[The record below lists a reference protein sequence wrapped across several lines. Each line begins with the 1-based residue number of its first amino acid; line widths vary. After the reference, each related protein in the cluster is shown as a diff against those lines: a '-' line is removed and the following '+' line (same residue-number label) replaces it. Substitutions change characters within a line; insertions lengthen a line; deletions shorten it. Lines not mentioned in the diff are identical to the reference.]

1 MTLDKNKFFFI
12 LMSFYPLSI
21 IIGPLISLINT
32 IIIILFYLLFFF
44 KEQHYKFIFK
54 DKNLKILLV
63 IYLYLIANTMIS
75 LSYEVG
81 LSRNLGFIRLIF
93 LFLAINYFFYI
104 YPKSSKVFYVWT
116 IIFIIFVMD
125 VYLERFTGSNIF
137 GWGPQEIDGIF
148 QPYGS
153 RVMSFFK
160 DEPIAGSFIY
170 GLIFIIIGCLFI
182 LQKKKINYFYLF
194 LAFIFLLSIVITGE
208 RSNTIKVMFGIF
220 LFILIIDFMKLKTKL
235 LLLTILI
242 GSIIVVVSN
251 SGYLKNRYVGQLYY
265 FIAEKD
271 SKNLQNSLYFKLYR
285 SGINVFKNYPI
296 MGVGN
301 KNYRVESCGDVDKVI
316 KYNYK
321 CTTHPH
327 QIYIELLSEHGFLG
341 TSFLIFTFFLLIFR
355 NFKKIIQSQNY
366 IQIGA
371 FVYLLSI
378 FLPLIPSGSFFSDF
392 NITFFFINLSLL
404 YAVNKKT
411 NIFYVEKKTK
421 NSNFE

>member
-32 IIIILFYLLFFF
+32 IIIILFYSLFFF

-63 IYLYLIANTMIS
+63 IYLYLIANTLIS

-93 LFLAINYFFYI
+93 LFVAINYFFYI

-125 VYLERFTGSNIF
+125 VYVERFTGSNVF

-327 QIYIELLSEHGFLG
+327 QIYIEL
-341 TSFLIFTFFLLIFR
+341 
-355 NFKKIIQSQNY
+355 
-366 IQIGA
+366 
-371 FVYLLSI
+371 
-378 FLPLIPSGSFFSDF
+378 
-392 NITFFFINLSLL
+392 FI
-404 YAVNKKT
+404 
-411 NIFYVEKKTK
+411 
-421 NSNFE
+421 